1 MKRILLFGKNSDQL
15 YTNYEQLLG
24 HDVSA
29 FSQSPSPETTIMTK
43 VFQDN
48 GWEVFWTC
56 IDFISDDIRFFSPA
70 TNRMTTIKASELD
83 NNFNAIVFRVIGSVD
98 DKIDKVVA
106 AINFLEKNF
115 SGYIVNHPKTMKYA
129 IRKDYILEL
138 QKAGFPVIPT
148 TYFENSVSYSEVVKG
163 LSTSDFKKYLIK
175 PVTGELSK
183 SVAVIMDKESITHE
197 NTAQTYLERTTRTG
211 EEYLRY
217 KQNKVGGWLLQPIV
231 PQIWEGEYQAVFFG
245 STLSHGFY
253 KSYDNT
259 DDQLLPSNKH
269 RNWQLNEPSKL
280 VIDTAI
286 AIRNFFQDKLSYPIH
301 QVRMDYIKVSETQI
315 QILEFEMLN
324 PGVLMFDTTQP
335 EIDYRIASN
344 FEREIVKHIKS

>member
-1 MKRILLFGKNSDQL
+1 MKRILLFGKNSEQL
-15 YTNYEQLLG
+15 YANYEQMCG

-29 FSQSPSPETTIMTK
+29 HKQQPSPETPTMTK
-43 VFQDN
+43 AFQDN

-106 AINFLEKNF
+106 AINVLEKNF
-115 SGYIVNHPKTMKYA
+115 TGYIVNHPKTMKYA

-183 SVAVIMDKESITHE
+183 SVAIIMDKENITHE
-197 NTAQTYLERTTRTG
+197 DTSQTHLVRTTRTG

-231 PQIWEGEYQAVFFG
+231 PQIWDGEYQAVFFG

-253 KSYDNT
+253 KSYTKT
-259 DDQLLPSNKH
+259 DDELLPSNKN

-324 PGVLMFDTTQP
+324 PGVLLLDPAQP
-335 EIDYRIASN
+335 EVDYRIASN
-344 FEREIVKHIKS
+344 LEKEIVKHIKP